1 VNNVNEGSIN
11 LASNACSQ
19 ISGNARAFNTS
30 DVTFAT
36 PVVITSITVFETAG
50 NVQAASQ
57 GYLWIGVKT
66 GPFPTVPSDSLYN
79 AAHLVPIVVTSGTVN
94 GVANVV
100 SVKAN
105 VNRPLPA
112 GDYWIALAPRQNLGV
127 FPYNVHL
134 VTFSPVVGSPTRVI
148 DACTVNTTWTTP
160 LESAYPGGLDYSIL
174 VQGDLPVPAISS
186 TWGRLKAFYQ

>member
-1 VNNVNEGSIN
+1 MKKLLLSAFAMLLVASAASAAVLWDQSNVNNVNEGSIN

-50 NVQAASQ
+50 NVQAATQ

-79 AAHLVPIVVTSGTVN
+79 AAHLVPIVVTSFFPRAST
-94 GVANVV
+94 
-100 SVKAN
+100 
-105 VNRPLPA
+105 RPH
-112 GDYWIALAPRQNLGV
+112 R
-127 FPYNVHL
+127 
-134 VTFSPVVGSPTRVI
+134 SR
-148 DACTVNTTWTTP
+148 
-160 LESAYPGGLDYSIL
+160 
-174 VQGDLPVPAISS
+174 
-186 TWGRLKAFYQ
+186 